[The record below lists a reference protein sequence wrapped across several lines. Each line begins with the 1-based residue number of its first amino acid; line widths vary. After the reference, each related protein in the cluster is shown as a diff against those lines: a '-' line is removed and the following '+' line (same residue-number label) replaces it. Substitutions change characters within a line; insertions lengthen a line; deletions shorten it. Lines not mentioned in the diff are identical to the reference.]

1 MKSFEL
7 SADTP
12 IRQPLRGLQGCQ
24 NYSRR
29 ENAPASTVFRCS
41 RARKLL
47 VTGWRYGLGMLYSH
61 TNTGLR
67 AYMRVVASRNA
78 STTIVLWIQRV
89 MLATMQAELVS
100 WRNVSGNKDASRF
113 HRR

>member
-1 MKSFEL
+1 MSYL
-7 SADTP
+7 
-12 IRQPLRGLQGCQ
+12 
-24 NYSRR
+24 
-29 ENAPASTVFRCS
+29 
-41 RARKLL
+41 
-47 VTGWRYGLGMLYSH
+47 H

-100 WRNVSGNKDASRF
+100 WRNVPGQKDTRRF
-113 HRR
+113 RRR